1 MKRHFLTALALTVAT
16 VAVAPIANAAEFEA
30 TNLQQRRYE
39 VLNRGGSKAIDN
51 IQSARLEHFDNQSKA
66 VEDIQS
72 TRLEALDARS
82 KSNVHTLRLEHLDTQ
97 SKAIENLQ
105 SARLEALDSRSKQ
118 QVSTPAEISED
129 ATFHDLIRFNR
140 RERNKS

>member
-30 TNLQQRRYE
+30 NLQQRRYE

-51 IQSARLEHFDNQSKA
+51 IQSARLEH
-66 VEDIQS
+66 
-72 TRLEALDARS
+72 
-82 KSNVHTLRLEHLDTQ
+82 LDTQ

-105 SARLEALDSRSKQ
+105 AARLEALDARTKG
-118 QVSTPAEISED
+118 
-129 ATFHDLIRFNR
+129 
-140 RERNKS
+140 